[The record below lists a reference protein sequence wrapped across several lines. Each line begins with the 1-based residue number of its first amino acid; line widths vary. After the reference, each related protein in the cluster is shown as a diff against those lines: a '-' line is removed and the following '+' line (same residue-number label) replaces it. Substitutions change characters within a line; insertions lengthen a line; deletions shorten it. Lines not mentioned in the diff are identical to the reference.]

1 MKKLSSISIL
11 FLLLMPIALASKGAL
26 VCHYDPR
33 ARTYTCDIWL
43 EYIEKVGRTLQA
55 NQLGIKIY
63 GTDYYF
69 YEDGKIFLQL
79 LDKGQP
85 INQAICLLDLFD
97 PNKTKIL
104 DDALMPYLNDS
115 DGLYYYE
122 YKIPPVPGIYM
133 LSAKCLYLVNYTRDY
148 ADDFT
153 LTRGTVVEGTYED
166 TWNEDRVYHTVRESV
181 YSVIPRRY
189 IIDIYY
195 EFENVTLPDNA
206 TQMVILW
213 KGEWTDTDNTLYM
226 YLWNWDTSS
235 WDLMPNRI
243 AWYTNMISNT
253 IENESISKYLR
264 DGVVRVRFYRIT
276 TDQDELRTDLL
287 EVQLHYAIYGSI
299 EMMRGGGEVHVY
311 DPSLIALNKFQ
322 AEDFFF
328 EKKIWNHDYCIDN
341 TTLRKEIRI
350 ERCGIIRGE
359 EVCYNYTKYEDIICD
374 FGCDPRNN
382 RCNPR
387 PFERIWV
394 LVIFILLMILFIIIS
409 RKFPYR
415 WRP

>member
-1 MKKLSSISIL
+1 MRRLVEVGIVF
-11 FLLLMPIALASKGAL
+11 FLLLPL
-26 VCHYDPR
+26 VVATNMKCHYDKKSG
-33 ARTYTCDIWL
+33 IWECEL
-43 EYIEKVGRTLQA
+43 LLDYIEKVGRTEQA

-122 YKIPPVPGIYM
+122 YKIPPVQGVYM
-133 LSAKCLYLVNYTRDY
+133 LSVKCLYLVNYTRDY

-166 TWNEDRVYHTVRESV
+166 TWNEDRIYHTVRESV

-264 DGVVRVRFYRIT
+264 DGVVKVRFYRIT

-311 DPSLIALNKFQ
+311 DPSIIFRL
-322 AEDFFF
+322 EDSV
-328 EKKIWNHDYCIDN
+328 EERLVYNHDYCIDN
-341 TTLRKEIRI
+341 TTLRKELLI
-350 ERCGIIRGE
+350 
-359 EVCYNYTKYEDIICD
+359 TKCVQNICWNITRYEDTVCTY
-374 FGCDPRNN
+374 GCYEG
-382 RCNPR
+382 RCVPS
-387 PFERIWV
+387 PLERYFWV
-394 LVIFILLMILFIIIS
+394 VLILVGILVLFFIIWKVV
-409 RKFPYR
+409 R
-415 WRP
+415 